1 MRLLNINNFEFVNF
15 RFYYVPMNPT
25 EPDITKFFDENYKL
39 FIDSIIQTEKTLY
52 KEREYR
58 IPNNQLVDRVLL
70 DKDKKIQS
78 LIECKGTVGTSE
90 FIKGIGQAYQGY
102 HQKILNLDENFNQDA
117 LSYLLVPIEIT
128 NSIDVQKFD
137 YTNVILVF
145 ADLENQQFLKS
156 VDSGDLTSEWVSIS
170 PYYFRDASLYGIYFY
185 LRFVSKQS
193 GELEKLNKGDI
204 EKTIQKFRKLDL
216 EWDIGDV
223 RNNGIVMSKLGFYD
237 DSDLSLTALG
247 YEFSKLNFHDFCKR
261 VVLDILGDYSR
272 IVFLSIQDLM
282 KSSERDGEFF
292 YIKTEEIKNQI
303 VDKYFDGKKVN
314 YLMDPDGKNRNL
326 LTIMRMLE
334 VIGSIEREG
343 NKIKINYPP
352 FYGLPFLMK
361 KYNPN
366 YLEPL
371 KEEFDYF
378 NLPY

>member
-1 MRLLNINNFEFVNF
+1 MI
-15 RFYYVPMNPT
+15 
-25 EPDITKFFDENYKL
+25 
-39 FIDSIIQTEKTLY
+39 
-52 KEREYR
+52 
-58 IPNNQLVDRVLL
+58 
-70 DKDKKIQS
+70 KIQS
-78 LIECKGTVGTSE
+78 FIECKGTVGTSD

-247 YEFSKLNFHDFCKR
+247 YEFSKLNFLH
-261 VVLDILGDYSR
+261 L
-272 IVFLSIQDLM
+272 
-282 KSSERDGEFF
+282 
-292 YIKTEEIKNQI
+292 
-303 VDKYFDGKKVN
+303 
-314 YLMDPDGKNRNL
+314 
-326 LTIMRMLE
+326 
-334 VIGSIEREG
+334 
-343 NKIKINYPP
+343 
-352 FYGLPFLMK
+352 
-361 KYNPN
+361 
-366 YLEPL
+366 
-371 KEEFDYF
+371 
-378 NLPY
+378 